1 MTPQERQLVEDLFD
15 RLSKLENAARDPD
28 AAFRRMQRHVG
39 AYSTLVK
46 SIAQAEGPKSRNG
59 RKPAARRK
67 R

>member
-1 MTPQERQLVEDLFD
+1 MRREVVRAHGRV
-15 RLSKLENAARDPD
+15 LEAIAARDAD

-46 SIAQAEGPKSRNG
+46 SIAADEDAKPGNS